1 MNMKTMLEMFSLT
14 SRKTSFIIILLS
26 IALLS
31 FTFATEHYEEIYP
44 AQYKTALAL
53 KDIYSDLLKEKGI
66 TDTDFYI
73 AIVFPEMMR
82 YTAIRDEFET
92 LLTKIT
98 YTTIQ
103 DYDGCSIS
111 PFQMKPNFIE
121 DLEHYI
127 SEDAELKE
135 KYSALLFEE
144 NISDFSRRYG
154 RIVRLQSHSYQV
166 QYLMAFV
173 DICMEK
179 YNLENEPKEKQ
190 LKIIATAYNSGLK
203 NKSVLYQKMKQK
215 SFPEGANSP
224 KSKWNYAELCL
235 HYYKMFM

>member
-1 MNMKTMLEMFSLT
+1 MFSLT

-26 IALLS
+26 IALSS
-31 FTFATEHYEEIYP
+31 FSFAPEPYEKVYP
-44 AQYKTALAL
+44 SQFKNAFAL
-53 KDIYSDLLKEKGI
+53 KNIYSDLLKEEGI

-82 YTAIRDEFET
+82 YTAVRDEFEI
-92 LLTKIT
+92 LFTKIT

-121 DLEHYI
+121 YLENYI
-127 SEDAELKE
+127 SDNPRLKE
-135 KYSALLFEE
+135 KYSSLLMEE
-144 NISDFSRRYG
+144 DISDFSRRYQ
-154 RIVRLQSHSYQV
+154 RIVRLQSRSYQV

-203 NKSVLYQKMKQK
+203 SKSALYQKMKQK
-215 SFPEGANSP
+215 NFPEGANSP
-224 KSKWNYAELCL
+224 KSEWNYAELCL

>member
-1 MNMKTMLEMFSLT
+1 MKTIGKIFSLI
-14 SRKTSFIIILLS
+14 SRQTKSVIVFLS
-26 IALLS
+26 IALSS
-31 FTFATEHYEEIYP
+31 FSIAAEHYEEIYST
-44 AQYKTALAL
+44 QFKNVLAL
-53 KDIYSDLLKEKGI
+53 KNIYSYLLKEEGV
-66 TDTDFYI
+66 TDTNYYI

-82 YTAIRDEFET
+82 YSAIRDELEA
-92 LLTKIT
+92 LLTTIT

-121 DLEHYI
+121 DLEHCI

-154 RIVRLQSHSYQV
+154 RIVRLQSRSYQV

-173 DICMEK
+173 DICIEE
-179 YNLENEPKEKQ
+179 YNLENEPKEEQ
-190 LKIIATAYNSGLK
+190 LKIIATAYNTGLK
-203 NKSVLYQKMKQK
+203 SKTVLYQKMKQK

-235 HYYKMFM
+235 YYYKIFT